1 MSFWNKV
8 GELAKTALEKVPDV
22 AAALVNEA
30 QKQQMNHDRA
40 IAAKVREYERKVE
53 RAESKKDQMSPEQ
66 RRKLQEA
73 REKVES
79 AKRKMGEKGVS
90 VSSGGTVTYGSRT
103 VEQWNSRWES
113 IGRLKDAN
121 LTPFNKSV
129 GLYRL
134 KMDSRIMY
142 IGRAVELNNGGFR
155 KRLSDYRRDS
165 DSARRHKSG
174 STIYENLDS
183 ISVDVLVVGTDQ
195 DAIEVTK
202 KLEGPF
208 IQKYQP
214 PWNKMLK

>member
-1 MSFWNKV
+1 
-8 GELAKTALEKVPDV
+8 
-22 AAALVNEA
+22 
-30 QKQQMNHDRA
+30 
-40 IAAKVREYERKVE
+40 
-53 RAESKKDQMSPEQ
+53 
-66 RRKLQEA
+66 
-73 REKVES
+73 
-79 AKRKMGEKGVS
+79 
-90 VSSGGTVTYGSRT
+90 
-103 VEQWNSRWES
+103 
-113 IGRLKDAN
+113 
-121 LTPFNKSV
+121 
-129 GLYRL
+129 
-134 KMDSRIMY
+134 MY